1 MVSQVKN
8 ISASNQPIEIQ
19 LDSKYLV
26 LIDMIV
32 LDGLAGDFSASPDPI
47 SADPVEY
54 LTPFSSPLRI
64 GIYEIPEFTPG
75 IYSFSVKDIIKAD
88 PDEPGSHV
96 VYIDTG
102 ELVLVDF
109 SHLSAVAK
117 HLTWEQYDLYL
128 QAQDDD
134 DSIIKSINKKVGGAY
149 FGILGADPDTE
160 FDGDGCF
167 KMKPGSGVRIRK

>member
-1 MVSQVKN
+1 MPTQVKN
-8 ISASNQPIEIQ
+8 VSSGEQAIEIQ

-47 SADPVEY
+47 PADPVEY

-64 GIYEIPEFTPG
+64 GIYEIPDFTPA
-75 IYSFSVKDIIKAD
+75 IYRFSAKDFIKAD
-88 PDEPGSHV
+88 PDEPGSQV

-117 HLTWEQYDLYL
+117 HLTWDLYDQYL
-128 QAQDDD
+128 QSDVDD
-134 DSIIKSINKKVGGAY
+134 DSIIFSINKKIGGDY
-149 FGILGADPDTE
+149 FGIIGADPDTE
-160 FDGDGCF
+160 FDGDGCY
-167 KMKPGSGVRIRK
+167 KMKPGSGMRIGE